1 MDELLVMSIDDM
13 DGSMRNTIDHLKNEL
28 IKIRAGK
35 ANVSMVDGVK
45 VDYYGTPTPLNQCST
60 VAVADARTITITPWE
75 KKMIPVIERAIIEA
89 NLGFNPQSDGE
100 MVRIPIPK
108 LTEERRKELSKQAG
122 QVGED
127 TRIALRSI
135 RRSTLSDISKFQ
147 KDGDVSEDDAKTA
160 EKKVEE
166 TMKSYNDKVTAILKV
181 KEDEIMTV

>member
-1 MDELLVMSIDDM
+1 MALEDM
-13 DGSMRNTIDHLKNEL
+13 ESHMGATIDHLKSEL
-28 IKIRAGK
+28 LKIRAGK
-35 ANVSMVDGVK
+35 ANISMVDGVR

-75 KKMIPVIERAIIEA
+75 RKMIPVIERAIIEA

-122 QVGED
+122 GVGED
-127 TRIALRSI
+127 TRIALRNL
-135 RRSTLSDISKFQ
+135 RRSALSDISKLQ
-147 KDGDVSEDDAKTA
+147 KDGDVSEDQAKTA

-166 TMKSYNDKVTAILKV
+166 MMKTFNDKVTEILKI